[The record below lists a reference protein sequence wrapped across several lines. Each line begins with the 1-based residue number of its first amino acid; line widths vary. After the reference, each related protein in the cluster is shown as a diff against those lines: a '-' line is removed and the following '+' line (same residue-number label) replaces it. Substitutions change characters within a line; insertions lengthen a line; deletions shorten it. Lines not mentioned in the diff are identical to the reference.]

1 MFNIRM
7 LKDYRVAVWTVLW
20 VSALGVAASFTAQYV
35 FGMNPC
41 VMCIQQ
47 RVALMAVAL
56 MAWAMLLLDLNYV
69 NRKIAA
75 LLAIA
80 APAAFGLYIAVKQIY
95 LQSLPIMEQPSCGA
109 PWTFRLRGAP
119 FFEFYEPIIRGTG
132 ACGEV
137 YKVLGVPLAWWSAAF
152 FIAVLI
158 LLILSL
164 WVSSQPEPKKYIARF
179 DE

>member
-7 LKDYRVAVWTVLW
+7 LKEYRLAVWTVLW
-20 VSALGVAASFTAQYV
+20 VSALGVAASFTAQYA

-47 RVALMAVAL
+47 RVALIGVAAL
-56 MAWAMLLLDLNYV
+56 AWAMLLLDLDV
-69 NRKIAA
+69 INRKIAA
-75 LLAIA
+75 FVAIA
-80 APAAFGLYIAVKQIY
+80 APAVFGLYIAVKQIH
-95 LQSLPIMEQPSCGA
+95 LQSLPLMEQPSCGA

-119 FFEFYEPIIRGTG
+119 FFEWYEPIIRGTG

-152 FIAVLI
+152 FSAVLI
-158 LLILSL
+158 LLLAALWISSL
-164 WVSSQPEPKKYIARF
+164 PEPKKYIARF
-179 DE
+179 DD